1 MPPSG
6 MPPAFG
12 LSFQPAAH
20 VDFKWS
26 HLDFQLVITVIS
38 NSHQGNVAVALYP
51 RLVEQRVADAM
62 SDTRV
67 VLVVGPRQSGKTT
80 LAKKMANEE
89 MEYYTLDNATTL
101 DAARQ
106 DPVGFVR
113 RMDRAIIDEIQRAP
127 ELLLAIKESVD
138 TDQRPG
144 RFLLTG
150 SANLMTLP
158 RVADSLAGRMEVV
171 RLLPLAQSEIRTAG
185 SSSFLRDAFQ
195 NEAKGGESIV
205 GDDLMAAV
213 LAGGYPEALSRKTLS
228 RRQDWYADYIQAIVQ
243 RDVRDVAQIEQIAQM
258 PRLLRILAEHSGQLV
273 NYSGIGAAIGMNH
286 ITTQKYVGIFESLFL
301 ARTVQPWFSNKL
313 KRLTKTP
320 KIHFLDSGLLASL
333 RDLSLDR
340 LRDDRGQF
348 GALLETFVFGE
359 ILKLASAA
367 HTRFEFSHFR
377 DKQQNEVD
385 IVIEDR
391 RGRIV
396 GIEIKAAASV
406 TSSDFSGLRIL
417 AEASREQFV
426 SGMVLYDHD
435 KVIPFGERLSAV
447 PISALWR

>member
-1 MPPSG
+1 M
-6 MPPAFG
+6 
-12 LSFQPAAH
+12 
-20 VDFKWS
+20 
-26 HLDFQLVITVIS
+26 
-38 NSHQGNVAVALYP
+38 ALYP
-51 RLVEQRVADAM
+51 RLVERRVADAM

-67 VLVVGPRQSGKTT
+67 VLIVGPRQSGKTT
-80 LAKKMANEE
+80 LAKKIATQA

-101 DAARQ
+101 DAARD

-113 RMDRAIIDEIQRAP
+113 RIDRAVIDEIQRAP

-138 TDQRPG
+138 SDQRPG

-158 RVADSLAGRMEVV
+158 RVSDSLAGRMEVV
-171 RLLPLAQSEIRTAG
+171 RLLPLAQSEMRNG
-185 SSSFLRDAFQ
+185 SSNFLRDAFQ
-195 NEAKGGESIV
+195 NEAKGGEAII

-213 LAGGYPEALSRKTLS
+213 LAGGYPEALGRRTLS
-228 RRQDWYADYIQAIVQ
+228 RRQDWYEDYVEAIVH
-243 RDVRDVAQIEQIAQM
+243 RDVRDVAHIEQIAQM

-286 ITTQKYVGIFESLFL
+286 VTTQKYVGIFESLFL
-301 ARTVQPWFSNKL
+301 VRTVQPWFSNKL

-340 LRDDRGQF
+340 LREDRGQF
-348 GALLETFVFGE
+348 GALLETFVFAE

-367 HTRFEFSHFR
+367 ETRFEFSHFR

-385 IVIEDR
+385 IVVEDR

-417 AEASREQFV
+417 AETTGERFV

>member
-1 MPPSG
+1 M
-6 MPPAFG
+6 
-12 LSFQPAAH
+12 
-20 VDFKWS
+20 
-26 HLDFQLVITVIS
+26 
-38 NSHQGNVAVALYP
+38 ALYP
-51 RLVEQRVADAM
+51 RLAEQRINDAM
-62 SDTRV
+62 VDTRV
-67 VLVVGPRQSGKTT
+67 VLIVGPRQSGKTT
-80 LAKKMANEE
+80 LAKKMASAE

-101 DAARQ
+101 EAARQ

-113 RMDRAIIDEIQRAP
+113 GMNRAIVDEIQRAP

-171 RLLPLAQSEIRTAG
+171 RLLPLAQSEIRAG
-185 SSSFLRDAFQ
+185 GGDFLRDAFR
-195 NEAKGGESIV
+195 NDVKAGDTIV

-213 LAGGYPEALSRKTLS
+213 LAGGYPEALGRKTLP
-228 RRQDWYADYIQAIVQ
+228 RRQDWYADYVQAIVQ
-243 RDVRDVAQIEQIAQM
+243 RDVRDIAQVEQIAQM

-301 ARTVQPWFSNKL
+301 ARTVQPWFSNTL

-340 LRDDRGQF
+340 LRAERGHF
-348 GALLETFVFGE
+348 GPLLETFVFAE
-359 ILKLASAA
+359 ILKLASGGEE
-367 HTRFEFSHFR
+367 RFEFSHFR
-377 DKQQNEVD
+377 DKEQNEVD
-385 IVIEDR
+385 IIIEDR

-396 GIEIKAAASV
+396 GIEVKAAATV
-406 TSSDFSGLRIL
+406 SSTDFSGLRIL
-417 AEASREQFV
+417 AEAVGEKFV
-426 SGMVLYDHD
+426 SGIVLYDHD
-435 KVIPFGERLSAV
+435 KVIPFGERLYAV
-447 PISALWR
+447 PFSALWR

>member
-1 MPPSG
+1 
-6 MPPAFG
+6 
-12 LSFQPAAH
+12 
-20 VDFKWS
+20 
-26 HLDFQLVITVIS
+26 
-38 NSHQGNVAVALYP
+38 
-51 RLVEQRVADAM
+51 M

-67 VLVVGPRQSGKTT
+67 VLIVGPRQSGKTT
-80 LAKKMANEE
+80 LAKKMANEGR
-89 MEYYTLDNATTL
+89 EYYTLDNATTL

-113 RMDRAIIDEIQRAP
+113 RLDRAIIDEIQRAP

-185 SSSFLRDAFQ
+185 SSFLRDAFQ
-195 NEAKGGESIV
+195 NEAKGGGEPIV

-213 LAGGYPEALSRKTLS
+213 LAGGYPEALGRKTLS
-228 RRQDWYADYIQAIVQ
+228 RRQDWYTDYIQAIVQ

-340 LRDDRGQF
+340 LRHDRGQF

-367 HTRFEFSHFR
+367 QTGFEFSHFR

-406 TSSDFSGLRIL
+406 SNSDFSGLRIL
-417 AEASREQFV
+417 AEASGERFV
-426 SGMVLYDHD
+426 SGLVLYDHD

-447 PISALWR
+447 PISALWH

>member
-1 MPPSG
+1 M
-6 MPPAFG
+6 A
-12 LSFQPAAH
+12 
-20 VDFKWS
+20 
-26 HLDFQLVITVIS
+26 I
-38 NSHQGNVAVALYP
+38 YP
-51 RLVEQRVADAM
+51 RLAEQRIHDAM

-67 VLVVGPRQSGKTT
+67 VLIVGPRQSGKTT
-80 LAKKMANEE
+80 LAKKMASPE

-101 DAARQ
+101 EAAQR

-113 RMDRAIIDEIQRAP
+113 GMNRAIIDEIQRAP

-171 RLLPLAQSEIRTAG
+171 RLLPLAQSEIRAAG
-185 SSSFLRDAFQ
+185 GSFLLDAFR
-195 NEAKGGESIV
+195 NDAKAGDSLV
-205 GDDLMAAV
+205 GDDLMATV
-213 LAGGYPEALSRKTLS
+213 LAGGYPEALGRKTSS

-273 NYSGIGAAIGMNH
+273 NYSGIGSAIGMNH

-301 ARTVQPWFSNKL
+301 ARTVQPWFSNTL

-340 LRDDRGQF
+340 LRAERGQF
-348 GALLETFVFGE
+348 GPLLETFVFAE
-359 ILKLASAA
+359 ILKLASGGEE
-367 HTRFEFSHFR
+367 RFEFSHFR
-377 DKQQNEVD
+377 DKEQNEVD
-385 IVIEDR
+385 LVIEDK

-396 GIEIKAAASV
+396 GIEVKAAATV
-406 TSSDFSGLRIL
+406 SSADFSGLRIL
-417 AEASREQFV
+417 AEASGEKFV
-426 SGMVLYDHD
+426 SGLVMYDHE
-435 KVIPFGERLSAV
+435 KVIPFGERLYAV